1 MIGLVTFCFFALLC
15 GDFKIADY
23 MISHGAN
30 MQTLISEKKG
40 YLVKIE
46 FYQWIH
52 HATFYCLPGV
62 AKLIEL
68 SSTEEKRFSMPL
80 NIINLFMQN
89 GPDEFA
95 KIFNLLNLKTKD
107 IVDLFRV
114 SLSRSY
120 SQVVHAIITS
130 NQIRSKQTLTK
141 LLDLATKYKAH
152 EATALLLEKQQDFT
166 SKAITTKTSRKSSLR
181 L

>member
-1 MIGLVTFCFFALLC
+1 
-15 GDFKIADY
+15 
-23 MISHGAN
+23 
-30 MQTLISEKKG
+30 MQK
-40 YLVKIE
+40 
-46 FYQWIH
+46 
-52 HATFYCLPGV
+52 
-62 AKLIEL
+62 
-68 SSTEEKRFSMPL
+68 
-80 NIINLFMQN
+80 

-130 NQIRSKQTLTK
+130 NQIRSNTTLRK
-141 LLDLATKYKAH
+141 LLDLATKYNAH

-166 SKAITTKTSRKSSLR
+166 SKARTTKTSRKSSLR

>member
-1 MIGLVTFCFFALLC
+1 
-15 GDFKIADY
+15 
-23 MISHGAN
+23 
-30 MQTLISEKKG
+30 MQTLISENKG

-52 HATFYCLPGV
+52 HATFECLPGV

-68 SSTEEKRFSMPL
+68 SSTEEKRFEMPL
-80 NIINLFMQN
+80 NNINLLMQK

-130 NQIRSKQTLTK
+130 NQIKSKQTMTK
-141 LLDLATKYKAH
+141 LLDLATKYKDH
-152 EATALLLEKQQDFT
+152 EATALLLEKQQDFN
-166 SKAITTKTSRKSSLR
+166 SKARTTKTSRRSSLR